1 MPEQSTF
8 VKPSIALAM
17 IVRNGAQGI
26 SAALLSAKFVC
37 SQIVVVDTGSTDDT
51 PQIATRM
58 GAEVYH
64 CEWNND
70 FSQARNFALDHC
82 RADWV
87 LVLDAD
93 EVLDE
98 QSLKD
103 NLYLLADSATGG
115 ITVHIHNALSTDG
128 FTSHT
133 HSYTRLFR
141 RDVHIRFEGRI
152 HEQIANSIERL
163 GLHIA
168 QSSITIRHDGYS
180 EPSPAKI
187 KRNLELLQREF
198 AENPDSHFIRYHLG
212 LTEFAQGDLLQAGE
226 HLGGVLNSEELS
238 PTQNELARLRCAQ
251 IALANDDMIR
261 VEQLLQDK
269 CDEYHHEGLR
279 QFILGAVMSIQLR
292 WRDALNYFMSEPT
305 SNSRLV
311 NQEHRIKA
319 IEGIRAVVR
328 SQGGDTSGK
337 SDYHRSSPDDLWTG
351 GRLS

>member
-1 MPEQSTF
+1 MPEQTPF
-8 VKPSIALAM
+8 IKPSIALAM

-26 SAALLSAKFVC
+26 SSALLSAKFIC
-37 SQIVVVDTGSTDDT
+37 SQMVVVDTGSTDDT

-64 CEWNND
+64 LEWNND

-82 RADWV
+82 RTDWV

-103 NLYLLADSATGG
+103 NFYLMADSTTGG
-115 ITVHIHNALSTDG
+115 ITVQIHNALSTDG

-141 RDVHIRFEGRI
+141 RDARIRFEGRI
-152 HEQIANSIERL
+152 HEQIADSIQRL
-163 GLHIA
+163 GLRIA

-187 KRNLELLQREF
+187 KRNLELLQKELL
-198 AENPDSHFIRYHLG
+198 ENPDSHFVRYHLG
-212 LTEFAQGDLLQAGE
+212 LTEFAQGNLVNAGE
-226 HLGGVLNSEELS
+226 HLTSVLNSEELS

-251 IALANDDMIR
+251 IALANDDMVL
-261 VEQLLQDK
+261 VEQLLEAK

-305 SNSRLV
+305 TNSRLV

-319 IEGIRAVVR
+319 VEGIRAVIR
-328 SQGGDTSGK
+328 SQNGDINGR
-337 SDYHRSSPDDLWTG
+337 SDYHRTSPDDLWTG